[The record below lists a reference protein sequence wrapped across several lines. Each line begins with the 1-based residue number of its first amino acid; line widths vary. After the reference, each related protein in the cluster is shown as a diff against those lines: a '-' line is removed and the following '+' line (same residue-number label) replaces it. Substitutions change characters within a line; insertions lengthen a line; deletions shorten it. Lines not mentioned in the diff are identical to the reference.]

1 MNEISS
7 KLIETRE
14 RQIKKAERIAAD
26 WRVDANTRAVAA
38 AMVLKL
44 RRVTA
49 QVESI
54 EQKPGTGRVQAERP
68 GPKQTTVPY
77 RSIE

>member
-1 MNEISS
+1 MSEIST
-7 KLIETRE
+7 KQIETRE
-14 RQIKKAERIAAD
+14 RQIKKAERVAAD

-49 QVESI
+49 QEGI
-54 EQKPGTGRVQAERP
+54 EQKPGSVPVQAERP